1 MPEFASSL
9 PIFATDGTLRLRRG
23 AGAAGRA
30 HLKGGTLTGVQ
41 SVAGS
46 VLDKSGKRFAVAM
59 VVNHANANATQPAMD
74 ALVEWIHDGRP

>member
-1 MPEFASSL
+1 MPEFTSSM
-9 PIFATDGTLRLRRG
+9 PIFATDGTLKLRRG

-41 SVAGS
+41 SVAGY
-46 VLDKSGKRFAVAM
+46 VLDRNGKRFAVAM